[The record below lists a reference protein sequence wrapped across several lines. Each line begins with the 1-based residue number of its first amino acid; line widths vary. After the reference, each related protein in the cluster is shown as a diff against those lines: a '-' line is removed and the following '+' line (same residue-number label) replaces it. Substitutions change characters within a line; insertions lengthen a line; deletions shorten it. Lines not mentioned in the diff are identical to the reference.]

1 MKYSINS
8 LAMVMWGLNI
18 PYIITESGR
27 FNVIVGND
35 QIDITDYNKT
45 QLKEFFTT
53 VLEIA

>member
-1 MKYSINS
+1 MKYSIKS

-27 FNVIVGND
+27 FNVIVRND

>member
-18 PYIITESGR
+18 PYIVTESGR

-35 QIDITDYNKT
+35 QIDITDYNKK
-45 QLKEFFTT
+45 QLKEFFAT

>member
-35 QIDITDYNKT
+35 QIDITDYNKK
-45 QLKEFFTT
+45 QLKEFFAT

>member
-45 QLKEFFTT
+45 QLKKFFTT